1 MKWVY
6 RKNWNAF
13 LDYMDVLSYAMYTH
27 RHHRFKYWHGIWT
40 IVLLLYV
47 MSVETSTSLLFC
59 PTLNVNDCP
68 EVERVSVHSMHTYG
82 YIAQSVVHGHLYT
95 LQCYCTVKY

>member
-1 MKWVY
+1 MLS
-6 RKNWNAF
+6 F
-13 LDYMDVLSYAMYTH
+13 LLLLWAYNPCAMFLLYYIYT

-59 PTLNVNDCP
+59 PTLNVKNCP
-68 EVERVSVHSMHTYG
+68 EVESVSFHNSK
-82 YIAQSVVHGHLYT
+82 VVDT
-95 LQCYCTVKY
+95 LMKVD